1 MRVIARRGM
10 GISECSG
17 RPIFAFFIKEN
28 SICAMTRHYANNVLS
43 ARNLPFDSDVRQG
56 SHPLMI
62 LLHYLWAKLNNR
74 TRGQFEN
81 DVALVFFSF
90 GLISFIHMHGA
101 VVVL

>member
-1 MRVIARRGM
+1 M
-10 GISECSG
+10 GVSECSG
-17 RPIFAFFIKEN
+17 RPICTFFIKEN
-28 SICAMTRHYANNVLS
+28 SICVMTRHYANNVSL

-56 SHPLMI
+56 SYPLMI
-62 LLHYLWAKLNNR
+62 LLHCLWDKLNNR
-74 TRGQFEN
+74 TRGQFEY